1 MTHRPRV
8 LAGYDGTRPARH
20 ALDWAAHQSARRAWP
35 LVISMAHPEAI
46 DTHDIDPAA
55 TPAEA
60 TVDSTDR
67 ADLHDAAREAQAA
80 YPSLEIASHYV
91 HDNAVAYLTEQ
102 TAAPGVVVIGTRG
115 LGSVRATL
123 FGGVADKV
131 AANARGPVVIVPQQP
146 HRDGPIVVGVDGGA
160 DQPAVQWALAEA
172 RREGCALRLIRVQS
186 QPPGPRTGA
195 ATERSDVGESLDSAA
210 EQHAADG
217 QAVAL
222 VGVRAD
228 PARRVGE
235 QTRAD
240 AHEAPVADR
249 GGEDGR
255 RHAAGDELRPRH
267 DALLGGEQV
276 ADDGIH
282 ASTLPDPRPAG
293 PPSRP
298 GLWTTRPDARPCG
311 RRTTRLASR
320 RDRRAPRRRGSA
332 RPGRLASRPG
342 RGAVSRGG
350 RRRRR

>member
-210 EQHAADG
+210 EQHAALVAAVRDQAPDLLVSG
-217 QAVAL
+217 ECRQGDPATVLVAESRRARLLVVGSRGRGTLSGMVLGSVGRRVLRDTTCPTAVVPDEIAVA
-222 VGVRAD
+222 D
-228 PARRVGE
+228 P
-235 QTRAD
+235 
-240 AHEAPVADR
+240 
-249 GGEDGR
+249 
-255 RHAAGDELRPRH
+255 
-267 DALLGGEQV
+267 
-276 ADDGIH
+276 
-282 ASTLPDPRPAG
+282 PRP
-293 PPSRP
+293 
-298 GLWTTRPDARPCG
+298 
-311 RRTTRLASR
+311 
-320 RDRRAPRRRGSA
+320 
-332 RPGRLASRPG
+332 
-342 RGAVSRGG
+342 V
-350 RRRRR
+350 